1 MGLILVT
8 GGTGTLGR
16 IVVQRLTAQGRD
28 VRVLSR
34 RPPPA
39 GRGPAAWATGDLRR
53 ARGIGA
59 AVAGA
64 DVIVHC
70 ATRLRDVA
78 AARHL
83 TAAARRA
90 GRPPPGYTS

>member
-34 RPPPA
+34 RPP
-39 GRGPAAWATGDLRR
+39 G
-53 ARGIGA
+53 
-59 AVAGA
+59 
-64 DVIVHC
+64 
-70 ATRLRDVA
+70 
-78 AARHL
+78 
-83 TAAARRA
+83 A
-90 GRPPPGYTS
+90 GRPPGPPATSAAPAASARRSPEPT